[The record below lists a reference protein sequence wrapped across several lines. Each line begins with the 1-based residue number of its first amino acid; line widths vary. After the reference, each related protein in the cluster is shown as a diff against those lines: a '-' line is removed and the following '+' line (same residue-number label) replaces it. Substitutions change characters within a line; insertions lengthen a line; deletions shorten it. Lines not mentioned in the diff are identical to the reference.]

1 MTELKTTPLQK
12 KFRVL
17 LIGDDCTDIYQYG
30 TVDKLSP
37 EAPVPIFKLLD
48 KETLPGMAGNVKRN
62 LEALGVEVHYLHGY
76 TSTKTRL
83 IDVRSK
89 QHMVRIDNDVIS
101 DAITF
106 DTSIPEIYDAIVI
119 SDYNKGTVS
128 YELIEEIRK
137 DFTGPIFID
146 TKKTELHRME
156 GCFVKINSV
165 EYINLETKCSDLIV
179 TFGKEGVMYENEHW
193 PSIDVQV
200 SDVTGAGDTFLS
212 ALTYAYLNT
221 SDIKLSIPFAI
232 QASSV
237 TVQHVG
243 VYAPALE
250 EIENED
256 TADRA

>member
-1 MTELKTTPLQK
+1 MTELNTTPPQRQY
-12 KFRVL
+12 RVL

-30 TVDKLSP
+30 TVDRLSP
-37 EAPVPIFKLLD
+37 EAPVPIFKLHD
-48 KETLPGMAGNVKRN
+48 KEMLPGMAGNVKRN
-62 LEALGVEVHYLHGY
+62 LEALGVEVHYLHGL

-83 IDVRSK
+83 IDIKSK
-89 QHMVRIDNDVIS
+89 QHIVRIDNDVIS

-119 SDYNKGTVS
+119 SDYDKGTVS

-146 TKKTELHRME
+146 TKKTYLHRME
-156 GCFVKINSV
+156 GCIVKINSI
-165 EYINLETKCSDLIV
+165 EYIKLDTKCSDLIV
-179 TFGKEGVMYENEHW
+179 TYGKEGVVYKDDCW
-193 PSIDVQV
+193 PAYNVQV

-221 SDIKLSIPFAI
+221 KEIKSSIPFAI

-237 TVQHVG
+237 TVQYVG
-243 VYAPALE
+243 VYAPSLE
-250 EIENED
+250 EIENEN
-256 TADRA
+256 TSNRT